1 MQALKN
7 MIGRAI
13 LNLIND
19 AAATQTVTLEA
30 QAGDV
35 HDEVELFQPF
45 GFSAHPPVGS
55 EAVVVFVAGN
65 HDHPIA
71 LCAEHKGTRR
81 NNLAEG
87 EAAVYNLWGHH
98 ITLYKDKCVIET
110 PVFEVNAKQSVTIK
124 APKITLDGEV
134 DGTKSAVFAQDVK
147 DQGGRFSMGWM
158 RALFNRHTH
167 HENDGGGNTDQPN
180 EQME

>member
-45 GFSAHPPVGS
+45 GFSAHPPV
-55 EAVVVFVAGN
+55 E
-65 HDHPIA
+65 
-71 LCAEHKGTRR
+71 
-81 NNLAEG
+81 
-87 EAAVYNLWGHH
+87 
-98 ITLYKDKCVIET
+98 
-110 PVFEVNAKQSVTIK
+110 
-124 APKITLDGEV
+124 
-134 DGTKSAVFAQDVK
+134 
-147 DQGGRFSMGWM
+147 
-158 RALFNRHTH
+158 
-167 HENDGGGNTDQPN
+167 
-180 EQME
+180 

>member
-19 AAATQTVTLEA
+19 ATATQTVTLEA

-81 NNLAEG
+81 RNLAEG
-87 EAAVYNLWGHH
+87 ESVMYNLQGHH
-98 ITLYKDKCVIET
+98 ITLYKDRCVIET
-110 PVFEVNAKQSVTIK
+110 PVFEVLAAQSATIR

-134 DGTKSAVFAQDVK
+134 SGTKSAVFANDVK
-147 DQGGRFSMGWM
+147 DQGGKYSMGWM
-158 RALFNRHTH
+158 RRLFNRHTH
-167 HENDGGGNTDQPN
+167 HENDGGGNTNPPS

>member
-45 GFSAHPPVGS
+45 GFSAHPPVAARRWWYS
-55 EAVVVFVAGN
+55 CGN

-81 NNLAEG
+81 NNLAEAKRQFTTYG
-87 EAAVYNLWGHH
+87 AQHHAV
-98 ITLYKDKCVIET
+98 
-110 PVFEVNAKQSVTIK
+110 QR
-124 APKITLDGEV
+124 
-134 DGTKSAVFAQDVK
+134 Q
-147 DQGGRFSMGWM
+147 M
-158 RALFNRHTH
+158 RDR
-167 HENDGGGNTDQPN
+167 DPGV
-180 EQME
+180 